1 MYPKVTVSVVY
12 YNSMS
17 KLDLVTMG
25 LKSLRELDY
34 PNYEVILVDNGSADG
49 TYKFLTNSPL
59 ASSFKVI
66 RSERNTYWAG
76 GNNLAFRSS
85 SPGSRYYLLVNPDAV
100 VEPWA
105 LRELVE
111 RMEAEPKVGA
121 CQGQIRRGYPRNSL
135 DVGRFLGENGWIF
148 DPARFMDIKREYLIT
163 YPAGALTLVR
173 GDFPRRRGFMFRE
186 LPIMGFDDNA
196 FGIELYMNGY
206 TVKYYPIQTGYHEVS
221 AFTSPGYKDFYSL
234 TCSFLFLLCTNSR
247 YGGLHQIYFLSNYLR
262 EHFRRNALRR
272 AKADPSRFTKA
283 LALARE
289 LAKVWGEKLDIY
301 RAPYVEVPES
311 VFLLDLISSELRRRV
326 LKRMRLRL
334 VTPVQG

>member
-1 MYPKVTVSVVY
+1 
-12 YNSMS
+12 
-17 KLDLVTMG
+17 
-25 LKSLRELDY
+25 
-34 PNYEVILVDNGSADG
+34 
-49 TYKFLTNSPL
+49 
-59 ASSFKVI
+59 
-66 RSERNTYWAG
+66 
-76 GNNLAFRSS
+76 
-85 SPGSRYYLLVNPDAV
+85 
-100 VEPWA
+100 
-105 LRELVE
+105 
-111 RMEAEPKVGA
+111 
-121 CQGQIRRGYPRNSL
+121 
-135 DVGRFLGENGWIF
+135 
-148 DPARFMDIKREYLIT
+148 
-163 YPAGALTLVR
+163 
-173 GDFPRRRGFMFRE
+173 MFRE

-262 EHFRRNALRR
+262 EHFRRNALRK